1 MTTRTAVILG
11 GGVGGITAARRLRRL
26 LAPDDRV
33 VLVERDPQFR
43 FAPSFLWV
51 LTGRRQPAQITRDVR
66 RLRARGI
73 EVLEDEVQAIDAL
86 ARTVTTAHGALE
98 ADAVVVALGARLAPD
113 AVPGFDTSAHVFYT
127 LPGAQSAAHAIG
139 SMSSGSVA
147 VLVTGMPYKCP
158 AAPYEAAFLTEAVLR
173 QRGVRDR
180 VRIDIYTPEPLPMPT
195 AGPALG
201 EALRAMLE
209 QRGIGFHPGRNI
221 ERVDPEAGRLH
232 FTDASIAAYD
242 TLLGVPPHR
251 PPEVVAASA
260 IAGESGYATVDAHT
274 LVTSAPGVY
283 AIGDATAIPI
293 AGGKLL
299 PKAGIFAEAEA
310 QVVARQIAAEWRGRK
325 PPEPFDGTGS
335 CFVELGDGRAA
346 FATGDFYAAD
356 GPRVAMRR
364 PGRHWHLAKVAFEQ
378 YWLRRWP

>member
-1 MTTRTAVILG
+1 MAARTAVILG

-33 VLVERDPQFR
+33 VVVERDPEFR

-51 LTGRRQPAQITRDVR
+51 LTGQRRPAQITRDLR

-73 EVLEDEVQAIDAL
+73 EVIDGEVQEIDAP
-86 ARTVTTAHGALE
+86 ARTITTSHGTLE
-98 ADAVVVALGARLAPD
+98 ADAVIVALGARLAPD
-113 AVPGFDTSAHVFYT
+113 AVPGFDAGAHVFYT
-127 LPGAQSAAHAIG
+127 LPGAQSAAHAIA
-139 SMSSGSVA
+139 SMRSGNVA

-158 AAPYEAAFLTEAVLR
+158 AAPYEAAFLTDAVLR
-173 QRGVRDR
+173 KRGVRDQ
-180 VRIDIYTPEPLPMPT
+180 VRIDVYTPEPLPMPT
-195 AGPALG
+195 AVPALG
-201 EALRAMLE
+201 EALRGMLE

-221 ERVDPEAGRLH
+221 ERVDPEPGHLH

-260 IAGESGYATVDAHT
+260 IAGDAGYATVDPHT
-274 LVTSAPGVY
+274 LATSTPGVY
-283 AIGDATAIPI
+283 AIGDTTAIPI

-299 PKAGIFAEAEA
+299 PKAGVFAEAEA
-310 QVVARQIAAEWRGRK
+310 ETVARRIAAEWHGRTRL
-325 PPEPFDGTGS
+325 EPFDGTGS

-346 FATGDFYAAD
+346 FATGDFYAPD
-356 GPRVAMRR
+356 GPRVTMRR
-364 PGRHWHLAKVAFEQ
+364 PGPHWHLAKVAFEQ
-378 YWLRRWP
+378 FWLRRWP